1 MTSNHS
7 KDAYPRQ
14 VARMVAAELLK
25 AKGVDSVQAS
35 CLEVLEDM
43 LIRYMRELSRQS
55 KLNAEVARRTS
66 INPVDVVL
74 ALEVQGV
81 KLHELEQYRQSAPD
95 VDFAQG
101 VSEFPVHKTL
111 SRGQTFGEMGAA
123 REVAGR
129 HVSLATNIPEF
140 FPAFPDVHSFVET
153 EEYERGEKG
162 VGAQMK
168 VIVDQ
173 KEAIGEAL
181 VKLHERTKN
190 VAGAGFGEESK
201 ADGGEIDA
209 VKTAAGKDGEE
220 EATAMEVDGV
230 EVGDVIE
237 NNDGNKNAQNEVD
250 GAGGGHTNAEGKDGD
265 DKAKEKTT
273 TNPFL
278 MPVKWEDTR
287 ENATA
292 DIVELLRVE
301 KEARLKME
309 RKRERDASL
318 GNMGAGICTS
328 GDLAHPNTVSAP
340 VEFSGFT
347 WIEGGYDQQRSLA
360 KSGSRAPGVYDSGQG
375 EHIQDKVAV
384 EQLLARNQG
393 HEREVGDGAAADLEE
408 IL

>member
-1 MTSNHS
+1 
-7 KDAYPRQ
+7 
-14 VARMVAAELLK
+14 MVAAELLK
-25 AKGVDSVQAS
+25 SKGVDSVQAS

-55 KLNAEVARRTS
+55 KLNAEVARRTN
-66 INPVDVVL
+66 INPLDVL
-74 ALEVQGV
+74 RALRVQGV
-81 KLHELEQYRQSAPD
+81 QWQELEQYRRSAPD

-111 SRGQTFGEMGAA
+111 SRVQNFGEMGAA

-129 HVSLATNIPEF
+129 HVSLATKIPEF

-168 VIVDQ
+168 AIVDQ

-190 VAGAGFGEESK
+190 DVGGDGEGK
-201 ADGGEIDA
+201 ADGSARDVAKE
-209 VKTAAGKDGEE
+209 AAGDGRVD
-220 EATAMEVDGV
+220 EATEMEVDGAKDGAMDGHR
-230 EVGDVIE
+230 EVVD
-237 NNDGNKNAQNEVD
+237 NNDENTNVQNKGNDDRAANNDEDQI
-250 GAGGGHTNAEGKDGD
+250 TD

-273 TNPFL
+273 SNPFL

-287 ENATA
+287 ENATT

-309 RKRERDASL
+309 RKRERDASV
-318 GNMGAGICTS
+318 GNVGTGIPSS
-328 GDLAHPNTVSAP
+328 GDLAHPNVVNAP

-347 WIEGGYDQQRSLA
+347 WIEGGYEQRRTLA

-393 HEREVGDGAAADLEE
+393 HEREAGDGVGADVEE